1 MLKDFLTRI
10 RPTDANAYAAAQKHW
25 NKVAKPLGSL
35 GLLEESISKIAAI
48 IGQVTPSI
56 AKRCLIVCC
65 ADNGV
70 VQEGCTQTGSEVTH
84 SMARAVADG
93 SCCVCTMAQVA
104 GVDVFPVDLG
114 IVEPLSHPNLL
125 DRRIAAGTQNIA
137 QGAAMTTDQ
146 ATRAIET
153 GIDLVRQLKQ
163 RGYEIVLTGELGIG
177 NTTTSSALASVLLGI
192 ESDQM
197 TGRGAGLSDEGLLRK
212 REAIRKAIEV
222 NKPNPG
228 DPLDTLAKL
237 GGFDIACMVGIM
249 LGCAEHRLPVVLD
262 GVISAVAAL
271 VAVRMQP
278 LCAEYMLAS
287 HQSAEPAGRL
297 LLKTLGLQAPI
308 QAGMRLG
315 EGTGA
320 VALMP
325 ILDMA
330 LAVYSKA
337 ALFEGVNVA
346 AYEELGQ
353 GDLPC

>member
-1 MLKDFLTRI
+1 MLKDFLCPI
-10 RPTDANAYAAAQKHW
+10 RPADANMQAAAQKHW

-35 GLLEESISKIAAI
+35 GLLEDSITKIAAI
-48 IGQVTPSI
+48 TGCLIPSI
-56 AKRCLIVCC
+56 GKRCLIVCC

-70 VQEGCTQTGSEVTH
+70 VQEGCTQTGSDVTH

-93 SCCVCTMAQVA
+93 ACCVCKMAETA

-114 IVEPLSHPNLL
+114 ILEPLEHPNLL
-125 DRRIAAGTQNIA
+125 DRRIASGTQNIA
-137 QGAAMTTDQ
+137 QGPAMSTAQ
-146 ATRAIET
+146 ALQAIQT
-153 GIDLVRQLKQ
+153 GRDLVQQMQQ
-163 RGYEIVLTGELGIG
+163 RGYEVVLTGELGIG

-192 ESDQM
+192 DSDRM

-212 REAIRKAIEV
+212 REAIRKAIQV
-222 NKPNPG
+222 NQPDPG
-228 DPLDTLAKL
+228 DPLGTLAKL
-237 GGFDIACMVGIM
+237 GGFDIACMVGII
-249 LGCAEHRLPVVLD
+249 LGCAEFRIPVILD

-271 VAVRMQP
+271 VAVRMEP
-278 LCAEYMLAS
+278 LCAQYMLAS
-287 HQSAEPAGRL
+287 HQSAEPAGKL
-297 LLKTLGLQAPI
+297 LLETLGLKAPI
-308 QAGMRLG
+308 QAEMRLG